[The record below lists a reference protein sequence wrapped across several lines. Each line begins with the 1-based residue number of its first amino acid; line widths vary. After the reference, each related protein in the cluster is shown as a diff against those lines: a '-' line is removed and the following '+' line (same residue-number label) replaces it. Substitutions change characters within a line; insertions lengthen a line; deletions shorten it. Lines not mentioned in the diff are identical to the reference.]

1 MTLNKEH
8 LSIISAIVM
17 QLSGIALAF
26 LSFFR
31 SPEGEISDSVLWY
44 VAQTLIY
51 SGSIFG
57 VSVYVQTKVAEIRS
71 ELLGKKE

>member
-1 MTLNKEH
+1 MKKN
-8 LSIISAIVM
+8 LSILSALLM
-17 QLSGIALAF
+17 QISGIGLAIA
-26 LSFFR
+26 SFIR
-31 SPEGEISDSVLWY
+31 SPDGEISDSVLWY

-71 ELLGKKE
+71 ELTGKK

>member
-1 MTLNKEH
+1 MNKQN
-8 LSIISAIVM
+8 LSLISALVM
-17 QLSGIALAF
+17 QLSGIALAVA
-26 LSFFR
+26 SFVR
-31 SPEGEISDSVLWY
+31 SPAGEISDSVLWY

-71 ELLGKKE
+71 ELLGK

>member
-1 MTLNKEH
+1 MKKINKENVAMM
-8 LSIISAIVM
+8 SAIIM
-17 QLSGIALAF
+17 QVSGIMIAF

-31 SPEGEISDSVLWY
+31 SPVGEISDSVLWF

-71 ELLGKKE
+71 ELMK

>member
-1 MTLNKEH
+1 MKKINKENVAMF
-8 LSIISAIVM
+8 SAIIM
-17 QLSGIALAF
+17 QVSGIIIAL

-31 SPEGEISDSVLWY
+31 SPVGEISDSVLWY

-57 VSVYVQTKVAEIRS
+57 VSVYLQTKVAEIRS
-71 ELLGKKE
+71 ELMK

>member
-1 MTLNKEH
+1 MNKENVAMF
-8 LSIISAIVM
+8 SAVIIQV
-17 QLSGIALAF
+17 SGIVIAF

-31 SPEGEISDSVLWY
+31 TPVGEISDSVLWY
-44 VAQTLIY
+44 VSQTLIY

-71 ELLGKKE
+71 ELMK